1 MKKIVFVAAFA
12 ALAFAGCQ
20 KEASIDAPK
29 TNDIVLTAVSDNF
42 PDSKTVL
49 DGVKVLWNTG
59 DRIAVYNGNEVAE
72 FSTAAADKS
81 ATADF
86 TTLSEGFAA
95 ANSYLAVYP
104 YSDGLAFEKSGYFEH
119 IKK

>member
-29 TNDIVLTAVSDNF
+29 TNDSVLTAVSDNF

-49 DGVKVLWNTG
+49 DGVKVLWNGG
-59 DRIAVYNGNEVAE
+59 DRIAVYNGSEVAE
-72 FSTAAADKS
+72 SSTAADKS
-81 ATADF
+81 AT
-86 TTLSEGFAA
+86 LSNRYKPRSVPGCDR
-95 ANSYLAVYP
+95 NSPRQRDRARR
-104 YSDGLAFEKSGYFEH
+104 YSLRLRSKR
-119 IKK
+119 